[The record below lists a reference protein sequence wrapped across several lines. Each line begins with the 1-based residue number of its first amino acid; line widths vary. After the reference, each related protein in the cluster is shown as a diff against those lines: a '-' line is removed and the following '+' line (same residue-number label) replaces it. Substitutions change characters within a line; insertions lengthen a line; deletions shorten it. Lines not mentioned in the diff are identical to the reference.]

1 MKILVSI
8 YAITLNQFTQNENI
22 TIVFIQNY
30 WILLKSNI
38 FVDDEME
45 QIESE
50 IKEKEEMKDFVENKR
65 KQSLNNLFKMCIVL
79 FFIWNILS
87 TLNIVEPK
95 IFNSFIKGFL

>member
-1 MKILVSI
+1 M
-8 YAITLNQFTQNENI
+8 
-22 TIVFIQNY
+22 
-30 WILLKSNI
+30 
-38 FVDDEME
+38 VDDEKE

-50 IKEKEEMKDFVENKR
+50 IRENKEMKVFVENKR

-95 IFNSFIKGFL
+95 ILNSFIKGFL